1 MFIIRPDEIAS
12 TLTYDACIGVM
23 KEAMMRLSAG
33 DSEQMLRQILPLD
46 GGRMFG
52 VMAGTMG
59 PGAAFGSKLICVT
72 PERGPQPVPSHQGV
86 VVVFDTETGGFTEEY
101 DPNAEPGE
109 IPTAWSPAMWSS

>member
-59 PGAAFGSKLICVT
+59 PGAAFGSKLICVHC
-72 PERGPQPVPSHQGV
+72 RSRDHHR
-86 VVVFDTETGGFTEEY
+86 
-101 DPNAEPGE
+101 DPHSQYQRYGN
-109 IPTAWSPAMWSS
+109 